1 MLAARVER
9 GESVAGRSRV
19 WLLGFDRES
28 AAALVGALGRE
39 AEVRRVS
46 LAAASAALVKE
57 PPDALFAGNLGP
69 ADLAELRRRARATA
83 LVWLPRKLEAEATAE
98 ALRSGVDECASRA
111 GLSGA
116 AARRLLHR
124 ALARRRAWR
133 ERAGLEREL
142 EQFAAAVCHDLDE
155 PLRTVGR
162 LVREGSDSV
171 HDALGRT
178 RELLRALHRYAR
190 AGARTL
196 ERHPVDCGRALDQ
209 AAANL
214 ESAVRESGAR
224 VTRDELPVVEADGPL
239 LVQVFQN
246 LLANAIKF
254 AGGGEPRVH
263 VSATRAN
270 GEWIVSVRD
279 EGIGL
284 DPRHARDAF
293 EIFRRLHPS
302 VPGTGVGLAICERVI
317 ERHGG
322 RIWVESR
329 PGAGAVF
336 SFSLP
341 A

>member
-1 MLAARVER
+1 VER

-19 WLLGFDRES
+19 WLLAFDRRS
-28 AAALVGALGRE
+28 GAALGAALE
-39 AEVRRVS
+39 PDADVRRVS
-46 LAAASAALVKE
+46 AEAARGSLAKDA
-57 PPDALFAGNLGP
+57 PDALFAGDLEP
-69 ADLAELRRRARATA
+69 ADLAELRRRARGTA
-83 LVWLPRKLEAEATAE
+83 LVWLPRRLDAE
-98 ALRSGVDECASRA
+98 ALAAALGSGVDECASRSR
-111 GLSGA
+111 LSGA
-116 AARRLLHR
+116 QARRLLRR

-133 ERAGLEREL
+133 ERAALEREL

-162 LVREGSDSV
+162 LLREGSDSV
-171 HDALGRT
+171 HDALART
-178 RELLRALHRYAR
+178 HELLRALQSYAR
-190 AGARTL
+190 AGAREL
-196 ERHPVDCGRALDQ
+196 DRHPVDCGRALDQ

-224 VTRDELPVVEADGPL
+224 VTRSELPVVEADGPL

-254 AGGGEPRVH
+254 AGQSEPRVH

-279 EGIGL
+279 EGVGL
-284 DPRHARDAF
+284 DPRHAREAF
-293 EIFRRLHPS
+293 EIFRRLHPG

>member
-1 MLAARVER
+1 VES
-9 GESVAGRSRV
+9 EEQAAGRRRV
-19 WLLGFDRES
+19 WLLGFDRKG
-28 AAALVGALGRE
+28 AAAIGGALARE
-39 AEVRRVS
+39 AGVRRVS
-46 LAAASAALVKE
+46 LESARASLAKE
-57 PPDALFAGNLGP
+57 PPDAILAGDLEP
-69 ADLAELRRRARATA
+69 ADLTELRRRARGTA
-83 LVWLPRKLEAEATAE
+83 LVWLPRRLDAQAAFE
-98 ALRSGVDECASRA
+98 ALRCGVDECASRIR
-111 GLSGA
+111 LSGA

-133 ERAGLEREL
+133 ERAALEREL
-142 EQFAAAVCHDLDE
+142 EHFAAAVCHDLDE

-162 LVREGSDSV
+162 LVREGSESV
-171 HDALGRT
+171 HDALART
-178 RELLRALHRYAR
+178 HELLRALQSYAR
-190 AGARTL
+190 AGAREL
-196 ERHPVDCGRALDQ
+196 DRHPVDCGRALDQ

-214 ESAVRESGAR
+214 ESAVRESRAR
-224 VTRDELPVVEADGPL
+224 VTRGELPVVDADGPL

-254 AGGGEPRVH
+254 AGQGEPRVH

-270 GEWIVSVRD
+270 GAWIVSVRD
-279 EGIGL
+279 EGVGL
-284 DPRHARDAF
+284 DPRHAREAF
-293 EIFRRLHPS
+293 EIFRRLHPG
-302 VPGTGVGLAICERVI
+302 VPGSGVGLAICERVI